1 MVIRRRGQALK
12 GRDMNH
18 RPSLANN
25 PHASQNGISPLRG
38 LHPNR
43 TGVLETQAVEGVKKS
58 RLCGLLCGRAQPF
71 RTSGS
76 RLSSSGS
83 AACRK
88 AAGFLPRPR
97 RDGAHSKRRSHIRPV
112 GSDFFTASLA
122 WAGVARPFGAHF
134 QIAISII
141 LGAQQNFWN
150 TLSRLGAGRD
160 SITALLSFALLGL
173 FTLTGC
179 QQTPSSSS
187 PPHPASTVLV
197 TVNPGGPVV
206 IKSPTAEFDLLASG
220 YLRAYLVK
228 DGKRLT
234 LDEPASVSEYL
245 VTGRMA
251 VGSRRDSATRLL
263 TGPPPAGESAR
274 RGPPSPLGRG
284 QRSSEEI
291 SKGLEGSREKEIRD
305 FTLDFEH
312 VRVSEAQGKLGPLG
326 KRVEVVGRS
335 PSGIEKT
342 VAVEVYDDFPNL
354 ALSTS
359 AYKNAGE
366 AELIVGRVVVQP
378 HRLNASLADSAAQP
392 YELWSFQ
399 GSSYEWGKDDVLK
412 ISQHFFQP
420 NLMGEPTSSGIG
432 GGIPVAAFWTA
443 SVGEAIGHLETL
455 PLVLSLPVKTESDRR
470 ISASL
475 DIEPD
480 TTLKP
485 GEVFSTPRSFVAVY
499 SGDFYQPL
507 RLYSQALQREGWRL
521 AKPDAEDYQMSWCG
535 WGYES
540 NFTPAQMLGTIP
552 KLKEF
557 HIKWATLDDRWFEN
571 YGDWQPRQDTFP
583 GDSIKNMVGGFHS
596 AGLLVQIWW
605 LPLGVEDGQGG
616 YERHRYQ
623 VSQVAKQHPDWLILD
638 KNGRHARMV
647 RNLAALCPALPEVQ
661 QYYKS
666 VTERFIHD
674 WDFDGHKLDNIYSV
688 PACYNPKHN
697 HRSPRDSINAMS
709 DVCKVIFETTRALKP
724 ESVTQSCP
732 CGTPPNLAWL
742 PYMDQAVTA
751 DPVGSV
757 QVRRRIKMYKALLGP
772 HAAVYGDHVE
782 LTEIKFANADNEIDI
797 GKDFASTVGTGGV
810 VGTKFVWPDPGPHFK
825 TVLLTPEKE
834 AIWKKWTDIYNS
846 KMLSRGTFLDLYVTG
861 YDVPEGYAIGKDG
874 KTYYAFFAPDPAKP
888 WKGEVELRGLQP
900 GSYRVTEYENGKDL
914 GVVDSGSARLAAEFT
929 HHLLLE
935 ASRQ

>member
-1 MVIRRRGQALK
+1 MSTKDVPCALPENYWTTALSPLGKRVASGASRVRGS
-12 GRDMNH
+12 D
-18 RPSLANN
+18 RPS
-25 PHASQNGISPLRG
+25 SKQDLRLRRPG
-38 LHPNR
+38 FAPR
-43 TGVLETQAVEGVKKS
+43 TV
-58 RLCGLLCGRAQPF
+58 
-71 RTSGS
+71 
-76 RLSSSGS
+76 
-83 AACRK
+83 
-88 AAGFLPRPR
+88 FLP
-97 RDGAHSKRRSHIRPV
+97 
-112 GSDFFTASLA
+112 LA
-122 WAGVARPFGAHF
+122 FLGV
-134 QIAISII
+134 
-141 LGAQQNFWN
+141 
-150 TLSRLGAGRD
+150 
-160 SITALLSFALLGL
+160 FA
-173 FTLTGC
+173 FTGC
-179 QQTPSSSS
+179 QQKPSTSS
-187 PPHPASTVLV
+187 PPSRPTSTVLV

-206 IKSPTAEFDLLASG
+206 IKTASAEFDLLASG
-220 YLRAYLVK
+220 YFEATLVK
-228 DGKRLT
+228 DGRRLT
-234 LDEPASVSEYL
+234 LDDPGSVSESL
-245 VTGRMA
+245 VTG
-251 VGSRRDSATRLL
+251 SR
-263 TGPPPAGESAR
+263 
-274 RGPPSPLGRG
+274 
-284 QRSSEEI
+284 
-291 SKGLEGSREKEIRD
+291 EIRD

-312 VRVSEAQGKLGPLG
+312 AKISDAQGKLGALG

-335 PSGIEKT
+335 ASGIEKT
-342 VAVEVYDDFPNL
+342 LAVEVYDDFPNL
-354 ALSTS
+354 ALSTA
-359 AYKNAGE
+359 AYKNVGQ
-366 AELIVGRVVVQP
+366 AELKLDQVIAQP
-378 HRLNASLADSAAQP
+378 HRFNASLVDARAQP

-420 NLMGEPTSSGIG
+420 NVMGELTPSGIG

-455 PLVLSLPVKTESDRR
+455 PLVLSIPVKTGGDGR
-470 ISASL
+470 INAAL
-475 DIEPD
+475 EIEPK
-480 TTLKP
+480 TTMKP

-507 RLYSQALQREGWRL
+507 RLYSLALQREGWTL

-535 WGYES
+535 WGYEA
-540 NFTPAQMLGTIP
+540 NVTPVQMLGTIP

-583 GDSIKNMVGGFHS
+583 GDSIKRMVDGFHS
-596 AGLLVQIWW
+596 AGLRVQIWW
-605 LPLGVEDGQGG
+605 LPLGVEDGQGR
-616 YERHRYQ
+616 YESHRYKLSE
-623 VSQVAKQHPDWLILD
+623 VVKQHPDWLVLD
-638 KNGRHARMV
+638 RNGKHARTV

-666 VTERFIHD
+666 VTERFIRD
-674 WDFDGHKLDNIYSV
+674 WGFDGHKLDNIYSV

-697 HRSPRDSINAMS
+697 HRSPHDSINAMS
-709 DVCKVIFETTRALKP
+709 DVYKMIFETTRALKP

-772 HAAVYGDHVE
+772 QAAVYGDHVE
-782 LTEIKFANADNEIDI
+782 LTEIKFANADSEIDL
-797 GKDFASTVGTGGV
+797 GKDFASTVGAGGV

-861 YDVPEGYAIGKDG
+861 YDVPEGYAIEKDG
-874 KTYYAFFAPDPAKP
+874 KTYYAFFAPDPSKP

-900 GSYRVTEYENGKDL
+900 GRYRVTDYENGKDL
-914 GVVDSGSARLAAEFT
+914 GVVEGRSARLATEFT